1 MLKEDTTAGNKKI
14 FSIKNII
21 KKLLPIKQWSDTKNT
36 TMAIKLKPA
45 GKLLIIAAV
54 VTAGIVSV
62 RWYQNRPKDV
72 NQSVDLGKV
81 TLPDAPDASLSSNAV
96 LLPLPTSEKAVN
108 GGTQINWQ
116 RMAWNSQFSGMYAN
130 GGVRTTKGSLF
141 DKAHLDI
148 TYTRQDDCNRQMAD
162 LVKFANDYKSNPN
175 TPGVLITFM
184 GDGMPAFMTSL
195 SKELEPLGPEY
206 QPVIIPVAHG
216 KSFGEDQVMGPQSWK
231 QDPHNA
237 IGKCVAGVLRDGDI
251 NILLKWAGDNGLK
264 VNPDE
269 TTYDAE
275 AINIIAAND
284 FLDAPN
290 KYIAGYTEKRK
301 VVMKGKTT
309 GRDTT
314 VGVDAVATW
323 TPGDVN
329 VSTKKGGLV
338 TIANTKQYASQMPNQ
353 TIAIRKWA
361 NDHRTDIEN
370 MIIALAQAGDQV
382 RSYNE
387 AKEFAAKV
395 SAEVYQEKDA
405 AYWLKYYNG
414 SVEKD
419 ITGLQVNLGGSTV
432 FNLSDMANTFGLG
445 ADKVDRYKAVYNTF
459 GNLMVQLYPSL
470 MPTFMPYEKAVDKSF
485 LLSVI
490 SNHPELMEGKAIQ
503 TNYADQI
510 TSAVSSK
517 SYSIEFE
524 TGSANIKAASYKLLD
539 QIFESAVVAEGL
551 KIGVYGHTDNS
562 GSDAV
567 NIPLSEKRAD
577 AVKAYLQKKGLA
589 ENRMEAKGFGS
600 TKPIADNS
608 SEAGKSK
615 NRRVEI
621 VLGE

>member
-1 MLKEDTTAGNKKI
+1 
-14 FSIKNII
+14 
-21 KKLLPIKQWSDTKNT
+21 
-36 TMAIKLKPA
+36 MAIKLKPA
-45 GKLLIIAAV
+45 GKLFIIAAI
-54 VTAGIVSV
+54 VTAAIVSV

-96 LLPLPTSEKAVN
+96 LLPLPSSEKAVN

-216 KSFGEDQVMGPQSWK
+216 KSYGEDQVMGPQSWK

-524 TGSANIKAASYKLLD
+524 TGSATIKAASYKLLD
-539 QIFESAVVAEGL
+539 EIFQSAVVAEGL

-589 ENRMEAKGFGS
+589 ENRIEAKGFGS